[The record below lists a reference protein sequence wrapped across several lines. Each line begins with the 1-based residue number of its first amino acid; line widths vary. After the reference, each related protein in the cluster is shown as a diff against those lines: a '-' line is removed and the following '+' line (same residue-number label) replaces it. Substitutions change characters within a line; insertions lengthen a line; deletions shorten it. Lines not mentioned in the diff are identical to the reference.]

1 MTGYDQPPRD
11 GAEAL
16 RQRLGQALAERALLR
31 TLTVGLAIAAFAI
44 LVTRIAVPAIG
55 RYWLFAGL
63 ALAVILCWAV
73 GRFRAARQTPSYAQC
88 LAAVDAAYFL
98 IGNIV
103 LTLLG
108 MNHPGLFL
116 ASLLPIFAGA
126 AISVVAAAL
135 SHYAL
140 KQQSVLSHILCDR
153 LHLSKLRGIRSHRG
167 KI

>member
-1 MTGYDQPPRD
+1 MDQKKLSVWLKVLIV
-11 GAEAL
+11 GAVLCCAAVYAFIVPELGKSLVKLGGEEFEKFYLPWYLFVLGTAL
-16 RQRLGQALAERALLR
+16 P
-31 TLTVGLAIAAFAI
+31 IAAAAV
-44 LVTRIAVPAIG
+44 LAWLIADNIG
-55 RYWLFAGL
+55 RDRSFSRQNAKYLS
-63 ALAVILCWAV
+63 VI
-73 GRFRAARQTPSYAQC
+73 SI

-140 KQQSVLSHILCDR
+140 KGA
-153 LHLSKLRGIRSHRG
+153 KLQEDQDLTI
-167 KI
+167 